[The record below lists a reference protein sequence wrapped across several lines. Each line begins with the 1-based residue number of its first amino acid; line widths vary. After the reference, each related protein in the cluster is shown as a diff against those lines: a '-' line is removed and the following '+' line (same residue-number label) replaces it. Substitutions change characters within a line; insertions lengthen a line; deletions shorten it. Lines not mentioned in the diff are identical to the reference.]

1 MFRYRNKLGEDLAMQ
16 ALKNYL
22 KQKKKSIA
30 TLIKYAEICQVK
42 TVIMPILKGLV
53 A

>member
-1 MFRYRNKLGEDLAMQ
+1 MFRYHNKLGEDLAMQ

-22 KQKKKSIA
+22 KRKKKSIG

-42 TVIMPILKGLV
+42 TIIMPILKGIL